1 MDNASLTFCEG
12 YSARPQSEQTC
23 ETLKEIAIEVFKTR
37 QPKALPSLK
46 KFLAAL
52 PYPKCIRNV
61 LLVAIKETI
70 EDDPDV
76 GRWVLAH
83 HALWRPELDL
93 MAVAQQ
99 LALEQLQDRGWVLN
113 QDFTFDQNG
122 RLQANNAI
130 IANLLT
136 TAALQNQLLFEILV

>member
-1 MDNASLTFCEG
+1 
-12 YSARPQSEQTC
+12 
-23 ETLKEIAIEVFKTR
+23 
-37 QPKALPSLK
+37 
-46 KFLAAL
+46 
-52 PYPKCIRNV
+52 
-61 LLVAIKETI
+61 
-70 EDDPDV
+70 
-76 GRWVLAH
+76 LAH